1 MIIAME
7 QRSKIEERLKEALK
21 QKDSLRVSVLRMLLA
36 AIKNKEVE
44 KIRALTEDEFFA
56 IVKTSIKQHL
66 DSIEGFTK
74 GQRLDLVEKEEK
86 ELQILKEFLPAQLT
100 EEEMAAGIDEAINT
114 VEAKGQK
121 DMGKVIKFLME
132 KYPGRVDG
140 KVLSAMVLKRLSSR

>member
-1 MIIAME
+1 LIIAME
-7 QRSKIEERLKEALK
+7 QRLKIEERLKEALK

-100 EEEMAAGIDEAINT
+100 EEEVAAGIDEAINA